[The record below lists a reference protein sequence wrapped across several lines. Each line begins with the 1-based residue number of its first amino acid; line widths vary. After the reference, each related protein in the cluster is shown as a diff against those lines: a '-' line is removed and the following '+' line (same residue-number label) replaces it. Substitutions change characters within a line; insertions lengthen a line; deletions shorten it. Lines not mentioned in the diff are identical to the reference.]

1 MKTLLVFLVII
12 LLLPQNISG
21 ISLDDTTS
29 FSTIIVSDEDPY
41 FSIIGAAIACSYRTD
56 NWILKPLLVVDSD
69 LTDRQKNFLD
79 TIATTQ
85 PLLVLG
91 RSINTTFPNIEVLG
105 SPAEVSLKIATLL
118 YKNSQSVLIL
128 PYNSY
133 KLSIIAAPLASY
145 LGIPILIYDRNDVEI
160 QNILYNLS
168 VSTTYIIGDIS
179 PNIPSNIKQVHLY
192 NIREIQETIL
202 YVIHQ
207 KFDGINYLV
216 LTNPTDILPP
226 RIINTTSFSKKYNIK
241 DIEIT
246 LLGKPFVFVE
256 KQITIPISIP
266 DGVLHVRIYENVTK
280 SNGIMNIF
288 FEPIIYSTFFDSNG
302 RVAAYAP
309 SFAFD
314 IGRILLDT
322 LIVND
327 PGNYNLSVSA
337 YHGFRGGFF
346 SSRGL
351 SIVDFTVN
359 ITVIIDKLLDA
370 HLPIISKLSML
381 APYIA
386 AVHGGII
393 IADENFSLTDKDYI
407 IHASGYPAGPWYTEE
422 LHDYNN
428 RKVNYTISKIKDIL
442 TLLDEKNM
450 LNDYLAGPAWLAI
463 LGDTN
468 MIPMYYYQ
476 PSQTDIYDRGLP
488 SDNPYSIDENLSIGR
503 IISYSVEDVSLLICR
518 TLFYKQIC
526 EDDTSWLNSFN
537 FLFGEGFGETAGIF
551 HQIPYSKEIKK
562 YGFNTTV
569 YGDLRN
575 SRDIIRK
582 LGAFN
587 SNYIEYMGHGDWFW
601 FIPSIYGLD
610 YYSKVFDVAHMKNW
624 VFKPSV
630 FLTAACLMGR
640 IDGIP
645 SSMNIGLTLLHAGC
659 NCFIGATRET
669 GQEAGLTVLENS
681 LLLNDTS
688 VGEALR
694 AEKQID
700 KTPPTY
706 YVRVLYGDPAFNPY
720 EPVNG
725 FSNQGRPIKS

>member
-1 MKTLLVFLVII
+1 MKTLLVFLSI
-12 LLLPQNISG
+12 LLLLPSIPG
-21 ISLDDTTS
+21 IPLDDTTS

-41 FSIIGAAIACSYRTD
+41 FSIIATSIACSYRTD
-56 NWILKPLLVVDSD
+56 NWILKPLLVVDNG

-79 TIATTQ
+79 TIAATQ
-85 PLLVLG
+85 PILILG
-91 RSINTTFPNIEVLG
+91 RSIDTTLPNIEVLG

-133 KLSIIAAPLASY
+133 KLSITAAPLASY
-145 LGIPILIYDRNDVEI
+145 LGIPILIYDHNDIEI
-160 QNILYNLS
+160 QHILSNLS
-168 VSTTYIIGDIS
+168 VSTTYIIGDI
-179 PNIPSNIKQVHLY
+179 PLNLPSNIKQIHLS
-192 NIREIQETIL
+192 NIREIQETML
-202 YVIHQ
+202 DVIHQ
-207 KFDGINYLV
+207 KFNDINYLV
-216 LTNPTDILPP
+216 LTNPFDILPP
-226 RIINTTSFSKKYNIK
+226 SISNTTRFSKEYNIR

-246 LLGKPFVFVE
+246 LLGKPFIFGE
-256 KQITIPISIP
+256 KQITIPIYIP

-280 SNGIMNIF
+280 SNGIMNTF

-302 RVAAYAP
+302 RVSAYAP
-309 SFAFD
+309 SFALD
-314 IGRILLDT
+314 VGKTLLDT
-322 LIVND
+322 LIVDD
-327 PGNYNLSVSA
+327 PGDYNLSISA

-359 ITVIIDKLLDA
+359 ITVIIDKLSNI

-381 APYIA
+381 APYLA

-393 IADENFSLTDKDYI
+393 IADENFSLTDEGYI
-407 IHASGYPAGPWYTEE
+407 TYASGYPAGPWYTEE

-428 RKVNYTISKIKDIL
+428 RKVNYTVSKIKEIL
-442 TLLDEKNM
+442 TLLDEKDM
-450 LNDYLAGPAWLAI
+450 LDGYLAGPAWLAI

-488 SDNPYSIDENLSIGR
+488 SDNPYSLGENLSIGR
-503 IISYSVEDVSLLICR
+503 IVSYNIEDVSLLICR
-518 TLFYKQIC
+518 TFFYKQIC
-526 EDDTSWLNSFN
+526 DDDTSWLNSFN

-562 YGFNTTV
+562 YGFNTSV

-575 SRDIIRK
+575 SREIIRK
-582 LGAFN
+582 LGVFN

-630 FLTAACLMGR
+630 FLSAACLMGR
-640 IDGIP
+640 TDGIP
-645 SSMNIGLTLLHAGC
+645 SYMNIGLTLLHAGC

-688 VGEALR
+688 IGEALR

-700 KTPPTY
+700 KEPPTY

-720 EPVNG
+720 EPING
-725 FSNQGRPIKS
+725 FSNQGRPIKP

>member
-1 MKTLLVFLVII
+1 MKTLLVFLSI
-12 LLLPQNISG
+12 LLLLPSIPG
-21 ISLDDTTS
+21 IPLDDTTS

-41 FSIIGAAIACSYRTD
+41 FSIIATSIACSYKTD
-56 NWILKPLLVVDSD
+56 NWILKPLLVVDNG
-69 LTDRQKNFLD
+69 LTDQQKNFLD
-79 TIATTQ
+79 TIAATQ
-85 PLLVLG
+85 PLLILG
-91 RSINTTFPNIEVLG
+91 RSIDTTLPNIEVLG

-145 LGIPILIYDRNDVEI
+145 LGIPILIYNHNDVEI
-160 QNILYNLS
+160 QHILSNLS

-179 PNIPSNIKQVHLY
+179 LNLPSNIKQIHLY

-202 YVIHQ
+202 DVIHQ
-207 KFDGINYLV
+207 KFNDINYLV
-216 LTNPTDILPP
+216 LTNPLDILPP
-226 RIINTTSFSKKYNIK
+226 SISNTTRFSKEYNIK

-246 LLGKPFVFVE
+246 LLGKPFIFGE

-280 SNGIMNIF
+280 SNGIMNTF
-288 FEPIIYSTFFDSNG
+288 FEPIIYSAFFDSKG

-309 SFAFD
+309 SFALD
-314 IGRILLDT
+314 VGKTLLDT
-322 LIVND
+322 LIVDD
-327 PGNYNLSVSA
+327 PGDYNLSISA

-359 ITVIIDKLLDA
+359 ITVIIDKLSNM

-393 IADENFSLTDKDYI
+393 IADENFSLTDEGYI
-407 IHASGYPAGPWYTEE
+407 TYASGYPAGPWYTEE
-422 LHDYNN
+422 LHEYNN
-428 RKVNYTISKIKDIL
+428 RKVNYTISKIKEIL
-442 TLLDEKNM
+442 TLLNEKDM
-450 LNDYLAGPAWLAI
+450 LDGYLAGPAWLAI

-488 SDNPYSIDENLSIGR
+488 SDNPYSINESLSIGR
-503 IISYSVEDVSLLICR
+503 IVSYSVEDASLLICR
-518 TLFYKQIC
+518 TFFYKQIC
-526 EDDTSWLNSFN
+526 DDDTSWLNSFN

-562 YGFNTTV
+562 YGFNTSV

-575 SRDIIRK
+575 SREIIRK
-582 LGAFN
+582 LGVFN

-630 FLTAACLMGR
+630 FLSAACLMGR
-640 IDGIP
+640 TDGIP
-645 SSMNIGLTLLHAGC
+645 SYMNIGLTLLHAGC

-688 VGEALR
+688 IGEALR

-700 KTPPTY
+700 KEPPTY

-720 EPVNG
+720 EPING